1 MLIDCLGHLKHIQF
15 FPAEN
20 RLQLVVGEDFT
31 LVLRILE
38 FVLLDMRPDL
48 FGHLR
53 SLEAVLRRQFWPG
66 ALKAA
71 LAS

>member
-1 MLIDCLGHLKHIQF
+1 MAHGLFQVLVDCLGHLKHIQF

-38 FVLLDMRPDL
+38 FVLLDMGPNLFRDLAARKRLCPDN
-48 FGHLR
+48 FG
-53 SLEAVLRRQFWPG
+53 
-66 ALKAA
+66 
-71 LAS
+71 